1 MEPAPEGGGNA
12 DLVVIEAPALARP
25 QWSPPRKAGGTASSP
40 GSPTPARTSRNG
52 ARLGRREERW
62 SSAVHAGLIRHAL
75 EHWDEPGQGAYKG
88 LAALNADPRSNR
100 WRVDGS
106 GVVGDIAD
114 DQALLEWAAGVRD
127 ALLTWDAT

>member
-1 MEPAPEGGGNA
+1 MRAEGRYALEDADPSRTLDADSHFLLIAAWNLALSLEVFDGDRRLPEG
-12 DLVVIEAPALARP
+12 ITKR
-25 QWSPPRKAGGTASSP
+25 QI
-40 GSPTPARTSRNG
+40 
-52 ARLGRREERW
+52 
-62 SSAVHAGLIRHAL
+62 GLIRHAL

-127 ALLTWDAT
+127 ALLSWDAT